1 MIVLNHCLLLLS
13 GQTECACQHCV
24 VIVRSVFAVSTI
36 DDKIVEA
43 LLLSHFEQVCPDV
56 ACEPVEV
63 MVVDVNDWQVHL
75 LRCEHGVDGLAV
87 RPDVFW
93 GPIHTL
99 SRVLDTELM
108 KLQASCCKHV
118 NLPPGPCCEGFQR
131 ELWRKHPVGHGDDL
145 RLQQLTCGVILW
157 RVLSCWVVEVASME
171 VVWLPRHPHAPD
183 TNSWPVVL
191 GHHFCSCVEEWLAD
205 LCRQFHQTVHILRTL
220 EGVSRHVVW
229 QSENHDLSRIK
240 PTNQAS
246 LVLSPTCLVANA
258 SSCLSPDLRVL
269 LGDGADGA
277 RLGVVALLRGVAR
290 CHRDPAAALRSQL
303 ATKLRD
309 VVFI

>member
-171 VVWLPRHPHAPD
+171 VVWLPRHPHSTNA
-183 TNSWPVVL
+183 NSWPVVL
-191 GHHFCSCVEEWLAD
+191 SHDCGCRVKECLTD
-205 LCRQFHQTVHILRTL
+205 LCGQLHQTVHILRTL
-220 EGVSRHVVW
+220 QGVSRHVVW
-229 QSENHDLSRIK
+229 QSKNHDHCRVK
-240 PTNQAS
+240 ATNQAS
-246 LVLSPTCLVANA
+246 LVLSPSGLVADA
-258 SSCLSPDLRVL
+258 SCGLCPDLCIL
-269 LGDGADGA
+269 LGDGGDGA
-277 RLGVVALLRGVAR
+277 R
-290 CHRDPAAALRSQL
+290 
-303 ATKLRD
+303 
-309 VVFI
+309 F